1 MTIHTIKKGMFED
14 LGLLQEV
21 GIETYYD
28 TFKDHNSPEN
38 MTAYLDKA
46 FDLKQLEK
54 ELTNPCSEF
63 YLIYSNEEPAGYLKV
78 NVDEAQTEAMGAD
91 SLEVE
96 RLYIRRKFHKQGLGK
111 HLMNKAIEIATEQG
125 KGKVWLGVWENN
137 ENALAF
143 YTKLGFVQTG
153 AHSFYMGDDEQLD
166 WIMTKTL

>member
-1 MTIHTIKKGMFED
+1 MTIHIKKGLFED

-21 GIETYYD
+21 GIETYRD
-28 TFKDHNSPEN
+28 TFKDHNSPEI

-54 ELTNPCSEF
+54 ELTNPSSEF

-78 NVDEAQTEAMGAD
+78 NVDDAQTEAMGAD

-111 HLMNKAIEIATEQG
+111 HLMNKAIEIATERG
-125 KGKVWLGVWENN
+125 KTKIWLGVWENN

-166 WIMTKTL
+166 YIMTKTL

>member
-1 MTIHTIKKGMFED
+1 MTIRIRKAVLED
-14 LGLLQEV
+14 RGLLQEV

-28 TFKDHNSPEN
+28 TFKDDNSPDN

-54 ELTNPCSEF
+54 ELANPSSEF
-63 YLIYSNEEPAGYLKV
+63 YWIYSDEEPAGYLKV
-78 NVDEAQTEAMGAD
+78 NVDDAQTEAMGAD

-111 HLMNKAIEIATEQG
+111 HLMNKAIEIATERG
-125 KGKVWLGVWENN
+125 KAKVWLGVWENN

-143 YTKLGFVQTG
+143 YTKLGFVRTG